1 MVESAL
7 VDWSR
12 LQFALTA
19 GYHWIFVPLTLG
31 LAVVMATMETIYV
44 INGDEF
50 WKKTAKFWMKLF
62 AINFAVGI
70 ATGIILEFEFGT
82 NWSNYSWFVGDIFGA
97 PLACRLN
104 AGFVPIRK
112 PNKLPA
118 NTIKESYSLEYGT
131 DTIEMHADAVKEGDR
146 VLVIDDLLAT
156 GGTAVAAC
164 NLVKKVGAEVVA
176 AAFIIELDP
185 LKGREKIEAKG
196 VKVVSM
202 LNYDL
207 D

>member
-1 MVESAL
+1 MTVTISEL
-7 VDWSR
+7 DYVREHVRQVPDFPKPGI
-12 LQFALTA
+12 LFLDITTA
-19 GYHWIFVPLTLG
+19 TK
-31 LAVVMATMETIYV
+31 
-44 INGDEF
+44 D
-50 WKKTAKFWMKLF
+50 AKSF
-62 AINFAVGI
+62 AISMDFLYEQFKDEKVDYVAGI
-70 ATGIILEFEFGT
+70 ESRGFIYGAT
-82 NWSNYSWFVGDIFGA
+82 
-97 PLACRLN
+97 LASKLGV
-104 AGFVPIRK
+104 GFVPIRK

-118 NTIKESYSLEYGT
+118 DTVKESYSLEYGT
-131 DTIEMHADAVKEGDR
+131 DTIEMHADAVKAGDR

-185 LKGREKIEAKG
+185 LKGREKIEANG

>member
-1 MVESAL
+1 MTMTMNELDYVRSTVRQVPDFPKPGILFLDITTATKDAKAMNLMIDFLYEKFKDEKIDYVAGIES
-7 VDWSR
+7 R
-12 LQFALTA
+12 GF
-19 GYHWIFVPLTLG
+19 
-31 LAVVMATMETIYV
+31 
-44 INGDEF
+44 
-50 WKKTAKFWMKLF
+50 
-62 AINFAVGI
+62 
-70 ATGIILEFEFGT
+70 
-82 NWSNYSWFVGDIFGA
+82 IFGA

-118 NTIKESYSLEYGT
+118 DTIKESYSLEYGT
-131 DTIEMHADAVKEGDR
+131 DTIEMHADAVKTGDR

-164 NLVKKVGAEVVA
+164 KLVKKVGAEVVA
-176 AAFIIELDP
+176 SAFIIELDP
-185 LKGREKIEAKG
+185 LKGREKIEATG

>member
-1 MVESAL
+1 MTMTINELDYVRKTVRQVPDFPKPGILFLDITTATKDAKAMNLMIDFLYEKFKDEKINYVAGIES
-7 VDWSR
+7 R
-12 LQFALTA
+12 GF
-19 GYHWIFVPLTLG
+19 
-31 LAVVMATMETIYV
+31 
-44 INGDEF
+44 
-50 WKKTAKFWMKLF
+50 
-62 AINFAVGI
+62 
-70 ATGIILEFEFGT
+70 
-82 NWSNYSWFVGDIFGA
+82 IFGA

-118 NTIKESYSLEYGT
+118 DTIKETYSLEYGT
-131 DTIEMHADAVKEGDR
+131 DTIEMHSDAVKPGDR

-164 NLVKKVGAEVVA
+164 NLDKKVGAEVVA

>member
-1 MVESAL
+1 MEKDKLQYVRENVREVPDFPKKGILFLDVTTIVKDAKAFDLCIEYLYENFKDEKIDYIAGIES
-7 VDWSR
+7 R
-12 LQFALTA
+12 GF
-19 GYHWIFVPLTLG
+19 
-31 LAVVMATMETIYV
+31 
-44 INGDEF
+44 
-50 WKKTAKFWMKLF
+50 
-62 AINFAVGI
+62 
-70 ATGIILEFEFGT
+70 
-82 NWSNYSWFVGDIFGA
+82 IFGA
-97 PLACRLN
+97 ALAN
-104 AGFVPIRK
+104 KMKVGFIPIRK

-118 NTIKESYSLEYGT
+118 ETIKETYSLEYGT
-131 DTIEMHADAVKEGDR
+131 DTIEMHADALKQGDR

-164 NLVKKVGAEVVA
+164 NLVKRVGAEVVA

-185 LKGREKIEAKG
+185 LKGREKIENNG